1 MVFPMRANLLE
12 FAADH
17 LDRLLG
23 KSCIDR
29 LVHERGVT
37 EDGHTDCSHQ
47 PQGSSYRRGPDEDWD
62 ADDKQDC
69 VKLGGG
75 EGGHS
80 QLQIA
85 AVKLSNG
92 KEADSH
98 EDHVKEESKVGEE
111 AVDAKHSRQ
120 GEVIAL
126 EVCQIVIDPALYLAE
141 VPRFGEPFEIEEL
154 SYRFEIGEPSG
165 ERLRTDSLEA

>member
-37 EDGHTDCSHQ
+37 QDSHTDRSYQ
-47 PQGSSYRRGPDEDWD
+47 PQGSGYRRRPDEDWD
-62 ADDKQDC
+62 ADDKQDG
-69 VKLGGG
+69 VKLGCG

-92 KEADSH
+92 KEADAH
-98 EDHVKEESKVGEE
+98 EDHVKEESQVGEE
-111 AVDAKHSRQ
+111 AVDSKHGCQ

-141 VPRFGEPFEIEEL
+141 VCRFGEPFEIEEI
-154 SYRFEIGEPSG
+154 SYRFEIGEASG
-165 ERLRTDSLEA
+165 ERLRTNPLKA